1 MRRSTGMIIGLALAA
16 AGAAQAQ
23 PAPQNHVPRYAAPG
37 ETPQPYYVP
46 PGQGQAPQGQPP
58 QGQAPQDF
66 RPAPQAAPQFAPM
79 QAPAPQNFAA
89 GPQAGPPS
97 NYESWG
103 DDQNGGYRYS
113 WGDPNGPDY
122 YEEEFRRQAVAPQ
135 ADSFQAPAYG
145 YAQAYAPPAPCSCG
159 GYGGYEI
166 PTYGYASQNYGWPG
180 QGCCAGGGGEV
191 SYSSSSSSWS
201 SGVGGYLADGVWPG
215 GYWPGGGWNGGYWNG
230 GYWNGGS
237 WNGGSW
243 TSGDGRFVG
252 VRRSDY
258 DSGWRDLPGRP
269 VVAPR

>member
-23 PAPQNHVPRYAAPG
+23 PVPQNHVPRYAPPG
-37 ETPQPYYVP
+37 EAPQPYTP
-46 PGQGQAPQGQPP
+46 PGQAPQGQAP

-66 RPAPQAAPQFAPM
+66 RPAPQAAPQFAP
-79 QAPAPQNFAA
+79 QQPP
-89 GPQAGPPS
+89 GPQAFAPPPPQGGPAP

-113 WGDPNGPDY
+113 WGDPNGRDY
-122 YEEEFRRQAVAPQ
+122 YEEEYRRQAMGPA
-135 ADSFQAPAYG
+135 QAPA
-145 YAQAYAPPAPCSCG
+145 YAQAYAPPTPCSCG

-180 QGCCAGGGGEV
+180 QGCCAAGGGEV
-191 SYSSSSSSWS
+191 SYTSSSSSWS

-215 GYWPGGGWNGGYWNG
+215 GYWPGGYWP
-230 GYWNGGS
+230 GGS
-237 WNGGSW
+237 WNGGYMP
-243 TSGDGRFVG
+243 DGRFVG
-252 VRRSDY
+252 ARRWDY
-258 DSGWRDLPGRP
+258 DSGWRNLPGRP

>member
-23 PAPQNHVPRYAAPG
+23 PVPQNHVPRYAAPG
-37 ETPQPYYVP
+37 EAPQPYVP
-46 PGQGQAPQGQPP
+46 PGQSQQGQSQQGQSQ

-66 RPAPQAAPQFAPM
+66 RPAQQFAPQQQQPQFAP
-79 QAPAPQNFAA
+79 APQ
-89 GPQAGPPS
+89 GGPPP
-97 NYESWG
+97 NFQSWG
-103 DDQNGGYRYS
+103 DDQNGGYFFS
-113 WGDPNGPDY
+113 SGDPNGPDY
-122 YEEEFRRQAVAPQ
+122 YEEEFRRHAVGPEVYQPPVFAQ
-135 ADSFQAPAYG
+135 SS
-145 YAQAYAPPAPCSCG
+145 AQAFAPPMPCNCG
-159 GYGGYEI
+159 GYGGYEV

-191 SYSSSSSSWS
+191 SYASSSSSWS

-215 GYWPGGGWNGGYWNG
+215 GYWPGGGWNGGYWH
-230 GYWNGGS
+230 
-237 WNGGSW
+237 GGSW

-269 VVAPR
+269 PVVAPR

>member
-23 PAPQNHVPRYAAPG
+23 PVPQNHVPRYAAPG
-37 ETPQPYYVP
+37 EAPQPYVP
-46 PGQGQAPQGQPP
+46 PGQAPQGQT
-58 QGQAPQDF
+58 PQDF
-66 RPAPQAAPQFAPM
+66 RPAPQYQPSPQ
-79 QAPAPQNFAA
+79 QAP
-89 GPQAGPPS
+89 GPQAYGPPGPQGGTPP

-122 YEEEFRRQAVAPQ
+122 YEEEFRRYAVGPEVYQ
-135 ADSFQAPAYG
+135 PPALDQS
-145 YAQAYAPPAPCSCG
+145 YAQAYAPPMPCNCG

-180 QGCCAGGGGEV
+180 QGCCAAGGGEV
-191 SYSSSSSSWS
+191 SYASSSSSWS

-215 GYWPGGGWNGGYWNG
+215 GYWPGGYWNG
-230 GYWNGGS
+230 GYMP
-237 WNGGSW
+237 
-243 TSGDGRFVG
+243 DGRFVG
-252 VRRSDY
+252 MRRWDY
-258 DSGWRDLPGRP
+258 DSGWRTLPGRP